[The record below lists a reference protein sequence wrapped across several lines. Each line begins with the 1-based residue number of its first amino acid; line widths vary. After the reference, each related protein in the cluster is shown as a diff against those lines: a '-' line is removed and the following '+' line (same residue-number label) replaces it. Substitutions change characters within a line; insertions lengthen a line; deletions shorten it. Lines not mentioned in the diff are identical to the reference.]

1 MPVKHFVLPFS
12 CCKRSSRSPKES
24 IICWAEKG
32 CDTIGDYSQSRLC
45 YVLDLCARL
54 SAAHC
59 DLQFRCRFYYRIA
72 RDRTSF
78 HLTQMRVR
86 IVKLR
91 VRRLW
96 VADDGNN
103 LMTIVVLTEA
113 HIFFAQLD
121 ERHDN
126 NANRFRDGKSPN
138 WLLVLNDDNL
148 LNALSQCI
156 VSICHYFFSETLK
169 DKMDGQTSN
178 YNINLTPKE
187 NTCWMVGVSASYFV
201 NMWLFDVS
209 LVFWCRCS
217 SYAQKLSLRKTIRY
231 DFAHLSDNQT
241 PKAD

>member
-1 MPVKHFVLPFS
+1 MPVKHFVLLFS

-72 RDRTSF
+72 RDHTSF

-113 HIFFAQLD
+113 HIFLRSSTNGMIIMRTDFETGNHLIDYLCLTMITFLTHFHSTSSA
-121 ERHDN
+121 
-126 NANRFRDGKSPN
+126 F
-138 WLLVLNDDNL
+138 V
-148 LNALSQCI
+148 I
-156 VSICHYFFSETLK
+156 TFS
-169 DKMDGQTSN
+169 
-178 YNINLTPKE
+178 
-187 NTCWMVGVSASYFV
+187 V
-201 NMWLFDVS
+201 
-209 LVFWCRCS
+209 
-217 SYAQKLSLRKTIRY
+217 KL
-231 DFAHLSDNQT
+231 
-241 PKAD
+241 